1 MTMVLASPVRRTHIR
16 IWLFSEQQEEGGTS
30 QNPFL
35 PTWEVITL
43 LLSRVAAAPVYAL
56 SQWFQSP
63 DPDTKVA
70 QVGSWVLKAPSLR
83 LWNSNKSSSFF
94 LGPTM
99 LCGVQNYSQELNFK
113 FSSPGLPTFSR
124 ASQGPFNKLLFL
136 LDQQKKVSF
145 RCLKWRVVT
154 EVSTTENQCCL
165 NRII

>member
-43 LLSRVAAAPVYAL
+43 LLSRIAAAPVYAL

-70 QVGSWVLKAPSLR
+70 QVRSWVLKAPSLR
-83 LWNSNKSSSFF
+83 LWSSNKSNSFF

-113 FSSPGLPTFSR
+113 FSSPGLQHFHEPARVLLINSFSYLISKR
-124 ASQGPFNKLLFL
+124 KSASGAWNEGWWLKSLPQRISV
-136 LDQQKKVSF
+136 VSI
-145 RCLKWRVVT
+145 
-154 EVSTTENQCCL
+154 E
-165 NRII
+165 